1 MGAFPELSAKGAYSS
16 KEVYSLDD
24 IQQIVRYA
32 NEVSVISTRR
42 FRQAHLS
49 ATPARHRCHHGTNAS
64 HHTYQPHWN
73 DTPQE
78 MDSPGHTNAISA
90 AHPEHIACAA
100 KSPWST
106 YASEPPAGQ
115 LRIASLATLAFAR
128 TMFASVAATLS
139 GTMMSSGG
147 DEVNLPCW
155 EEDAETVA
163 DLARRNITIGDA
175 LNEFVQGVQ
184 GVIKEHGKTPFI
196 KSG

>member
-1 MGAFPELSAKGAYSS
+1 
-16 KEVYSLDD
+16 
-24 IQQIVRYA
+24 
-32 NEVSVISTRR
+32 
-42 FRQAHLS
+42 
-49 ATPARHRCHHGTNAS
+49 
-64 HHTYQPHWN
+64 
-73 DTPQE
+73 

-115 LRIASLATLAFAR
+115 LRIASPATLAFAR
-128 TMFASVAATLS
+128 KMFASVAATLL

-155 EEDAETVA
+155 GEDAETMA
-163 DLARRNITIGDA
+163 DLARRNITIADA
-175 LNEFVQGVQ
+175 LNEFVQTVQ

-196 KSG
+196 KSGELCSCVRGMVG